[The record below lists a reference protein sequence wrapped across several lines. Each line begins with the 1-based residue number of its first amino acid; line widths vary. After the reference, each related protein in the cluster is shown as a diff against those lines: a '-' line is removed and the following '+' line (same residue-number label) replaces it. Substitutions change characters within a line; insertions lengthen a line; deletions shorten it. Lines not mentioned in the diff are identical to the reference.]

1 MEQLPYCV
9 NGREHNGNWHR
20 HQTGNGFPTGNRRW
34 VGRSYRNISSISNGR
49 DVGWDLHT
57 AEQAHKLLSI
67 HGPGAR
73 GLPVDA
79 RGLGPGMG
87 RILSRVKK
95 RRYRLH
101 PRAPST
107 ATFNCIQTTPV
118 FSTIVWILVLRPC
131 RIFFG
136 VNRPM
141 RQPSLWVPGCC
152 LSALT

>member
-1 MEQLPYCV
+1 MSFGGQSLLSYVEQLPYCV
-9 NGREHNGNWHR
+9 NGREQNGNWHR

-57 AEQAHKLLSI
+57 AEQAHKLLSF

-79 RGLGPGMG
+79 RGLGPSMG

-95 RRYRLH
+95 RRDRLH
-101 PRAPST
+101 QYRRRHAHPQRRLS
-107 ATFNCIQTTPV
+107 IV
-118 FSTIVWILVLRPC
+118 FKPLPYSQPL
-131 RIFFG
+131 FG
-136 VNRPM
+136 
-141 RQPSLWVPGCC
+141 SWF
-152 LSALT
+152 